1 MYKYVAPTIGLVYLL
16 SKSLAFFS
24 PSCYR
29 LLTILLTSLT
39 SSKKKKE
46 KERRYSENLHVKILI
61 ISVPAI
67 GSDGLSLNT
76 LISKRNR
83 QH

>member
-24 PSCYR
+24 PSGYR

-39 SSKKKKE
+39 SSKKK
-46 KERRYSENLHVKILI
+46 RRYSENLHAKILI
-61 ISVPAI
+61 ISMPAI

-76 LISKRNR
+76 MISKRNR